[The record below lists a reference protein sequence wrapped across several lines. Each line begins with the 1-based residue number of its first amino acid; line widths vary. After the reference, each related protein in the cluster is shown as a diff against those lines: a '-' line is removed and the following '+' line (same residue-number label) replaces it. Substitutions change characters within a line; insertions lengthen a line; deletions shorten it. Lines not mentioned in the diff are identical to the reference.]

1 MTFFLLRARFTSSG
15 DKFLPVGVLTTDGA
29 DIVYKEVPNGVE
41 STPFFTKAVEKLKLR
56 HKDKKYTYKDDP
68 KLFLELLINHFAGFL
83 SSNEKFHPLFLG
95 SLEGGAEEVSTSLV
109 NTLAIFEK
117 NYISLEELRQIKF
130 NNCFEV

>member
-15 DKFLPVGVLTTDGA
+15 DKFLPVGILATDGTS
-29 DIVYKEVPNGVE
+29 IIYREVPNGVE
-41 STPFFTKAVEKLKLR
+41 STPFVTKAIENLKLR
-56 HKDKKYTYKDDP
+56 HNDKKYTYKDDGR
-68 KLFLELLINHFAGFL
+68 LFLELLINHFAGFL
-83 SSNEKFHPLFLG
+83 TSNEKFHPLFLG
-95 SLEGGAEEVSTSLV
+95 SIEGNAEEVSLSLA

>member
-15 DKFLPVGVLTTDGA
+15 DKFLPVGVLVTDGVS
-29 DIVYKEVPNGVE
+29 ILYREVPNGVE
-41 STPFFTKAVEKLKLR
+41 STPFFIKAIENLKLR
-56 HKDKKYTYKDDP
+56 HKDKKYTYKDDGR
-68 KLFLELLINHFAGFL
+68 LFLELLINHFAGFL
-83 SSNEKFHPLFLG
+83 TSNEKFHPLFLG
-95 SLEGGAEEVSTSLV
+95 SLEGNAEEVSISLV